1 MKNYHTKKKKK
12 KALLLARN
20 TYDKANIVYDV
31 IITCEN
37 SLRKKKLAIKKIK
50 TIVITLLLKTYVTL
64 KPPLC
69 SRLVAY

>member
-1 MKNYHTKKKKK
+1 MKNYHTKKKK

-37 SLRKKKLAIKKIK
+37 SLREKKLAIKKIK

>member
-1 MKNYHTKKKKK
+1 MKNYHTKKKK
-12 KALLLARN
+12 ALSLARN
-20 TYDKANIVYDV
+20 ASDKANIVYDV